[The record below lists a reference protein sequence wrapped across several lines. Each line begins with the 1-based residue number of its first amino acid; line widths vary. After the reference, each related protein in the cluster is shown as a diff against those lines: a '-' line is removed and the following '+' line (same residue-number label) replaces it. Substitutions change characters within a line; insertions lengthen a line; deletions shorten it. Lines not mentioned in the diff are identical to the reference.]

1 LHALIERRRQLAQD
15 FLAPMPGEDALGCEL
30 LADLGAV
37 PKKVTAAPPAQPLSP
52 EDVRRLSP
60 ANFEALV
67 AVIEERHGARVLLT
81 PHTGDGGIDVIAVQ
95 PRAIRLIQCKHTSG
109 KTPIDADVVA
119 EVVAAFDGYR
129 ARWLTAL
136 SRQYPLRLIIM
147 TNGEGTRQTQRAAAE
162 YNVEVITAKQ
172 LWPILAAAH
181 CTHYDVLA
189 LEERRL
195 ASMRELPEA
204 LRRVLST

>member
-1 LHALIERRRQLAQD
+1 ML
-15 FLAPMPGEDALGCEL
+15 GEEALGREL

-37 PKKVTAAPPAQPLSP
+37 AEKVTEAPPAQTLSP

-60 ANFEALV
+60 ADFEALV
-67 AVIEERHGARVLLT
+67 AAMEERHGARVLLT
-81 PHTGDGGIDVIAVQ
+81 PYTGDGGIDVIAVQ
-95 PRAIRLIQCKHTSG
+95 PQVIRLIQCKHTSG
-109 KTPIDADVVA
+109 NTPVDADVVA

-129 ARWLTAL
+129 ARWLTATFL
-136 SRQYPLRLIIM
+136 QRPLRLVIM
-147 TNGEGTRQTQRAAAE
+147 TNGESTRQTHRAAAE
-162 YNVEVITAKQ
+162 HDVEVITAKQ

-189 LEERRL
+189 LEDRRL

-204 LRRVLST
+204 LRRALST